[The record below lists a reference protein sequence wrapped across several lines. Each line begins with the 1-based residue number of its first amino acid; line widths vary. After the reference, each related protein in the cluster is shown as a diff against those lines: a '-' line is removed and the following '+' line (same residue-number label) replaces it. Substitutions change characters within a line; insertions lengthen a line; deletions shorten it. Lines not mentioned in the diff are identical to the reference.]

1 MSDGQR
7 FHAVAEPLAR
17 ALTAGVPLREAASDL
32 GVAPSPLT
40 RSLQRAA
47 MPDAAEYLATIR
59 QGYDDGQEEQRQC
72 RLLLQQA
79 ARAAAGR

>member
-40 RSLQRAA
+40 RSLQRGN
-47 MPDAAEYLATIR
+47 DAR
-59 QGYDDGQEEQRQC
+59 RC
-72 RLLLQQA
+72 
-79 ARAAAGR
+79 